1 MLYLLAIVFPPAA
14 VLIAGKPFQ
23 ALINLLLTLCLWV
36 PGVIH
41 AMFVA
46 HNYYSDKRTQRL
58 IEATRGR

>member
-23 ALINLLLTLCLWV
+23 AVVNLLLTCLLWI
-36 PGVIH
+36 PGMIH
-41 AMFVA
+41 AFMVV
-46 HNYYSDKRTQRL
+46 HNHYSDKRTDRL

>member
-23 ALINLLLTLCLWV
+23 AVINLLLTLCLWL

-46 HNYYSDKRTQRL
+46 HNYYADKRQERL